1 MRSTNQNQLWEF
13 LQVCWTQI
21 SATTLNKL
29 IERMPNVCAAVL
41 EGRYFEESKINKKK
55 QNLVLILLCVVR
67 HYLFPLN
74 KAVKA

>member
-1 MRSTNQNQLWEF
+1 MCEKCQLIKNQLWEF

-41 EGRYFEESKINKKK
+41 KSKGEYFEDSKINKKTFSFDFT
-55 QNLVLILLCVVR
+55 LCCMT
-67 HYLFPLN
+67 LSFSF
-74 KAVKA
+74 K